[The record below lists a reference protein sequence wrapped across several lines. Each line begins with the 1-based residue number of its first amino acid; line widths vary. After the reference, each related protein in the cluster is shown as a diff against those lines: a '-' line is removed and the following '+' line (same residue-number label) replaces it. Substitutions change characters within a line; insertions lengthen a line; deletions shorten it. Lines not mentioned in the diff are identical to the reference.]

1 MTHFNCNVRGGP
13 QQPHTIHS
21 SPFTLSVRVFSFS
34 HSRPHSRPR
43 GRVYACFPM
52 LKFLTDWCWSIAE
65 PSNWHDQLT
74 LTATCAEIRISVLI
88 IATDRSRTEMLLFEE
103 STLCFYAIL
112 CFECVWDYSQFS
124 LDSFSVETYIQYIF
138 CSIHKSRYYRQK
150 SDDDNWSDESDA
162 QTDALNESYA
172 QTNILY
178 GESDA
183 QNPLQW
189 VVVFKGGK
197 NVRNDTLNPRSL
209 PLSPYFRGVMP
220 IWLKCASRAQG
231 SHKGAAHEHTTES

>member
-34 HSRPHSRPR
+34 HSRPHSSPR
-43 GRVYACFPM
+43 GRVYACFPV

-103 STLCFYAIL
+103 STLCFYADL
-112 CFECVWDYSQFS
+112 CFECVWENSQFS
-124 LDSFSVETYIQYIF
+124 IDRFSVETYVQYIF
-138 CSIHKSRYYRQK
+138 CSIHKNY
-150 SDDDNWSDESDA
+150 
-162 QTDALNESYA
+162 TV
-172 QTNILY
+172 
-178 GESDA
+178 
-183 QNPLQW
+183 P
-189 VVVFKGGK
+189 
-197 NVRNDTLNPRSL
+197 VRGRLRFTCVL
-209 PLSPYFRGVMP
+209 M
-220 IWLKCASRAQG
+220 
-231 SHKGAAHEHTTES
+231 